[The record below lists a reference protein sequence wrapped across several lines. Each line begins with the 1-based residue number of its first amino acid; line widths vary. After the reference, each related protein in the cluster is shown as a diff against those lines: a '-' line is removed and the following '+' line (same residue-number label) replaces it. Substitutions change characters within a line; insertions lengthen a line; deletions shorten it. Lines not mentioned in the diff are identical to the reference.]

1 MNNPPVKDPLI
12 LLVDDNQDATLLMER
27 LLQLKGFL
35 VHTCTN
41 GQAGLEAAE
50 RLRPVAVLL
59 DLSMPDL
66 DGYTVCRLI
75 RAQAWGESMLLIAVS
90 GYSSAA
96 DQQRSYE
103 AGFDKHLVKPADFGL
118 LTSLLTE
125 RLSTTR
131 KDALP

>member
-1 MNNPPVKDPLI
+1 MNTPSAKDPLI

-35 VHTCTN
+35 VHTCRN
-41 GQAGLEAAE
+41 GQAGLAAAE

-103 AGFDKHLVKPADFGL
+103 AGFDKHLIKPADFGL
-118 LTSLLTE
+118 LTRLLTE